1 MGASQS
7 WAWKW
12 SKKGLEKPRS
22 SVGVVL
28 WASRQLHSQTQQ
40 LGIAGELEIP
50 RVGSSTCSGQDLHP
64 SWQGRENL
72 PQKNK
77 TKKKEPIKIIST
89 LSPNNETFKI
99 PRWGGYSVQIGRG
112 RGRGMRTTFPISAVY
127 SLVWGGKRK
136 KRIFAHFNGNFSSRS
151 SGRSRRL
158 QSPAQVGR
166 GICWGGQAESD
177 HCMPF
182 WGWNWLNNSKK
193 WAFLWWCACWNTWAR
208 RSGGGKGA
216 EGGRR
221 LKQRAAYPHH
231 DFPPALP
238 ALSFLNI
245 AHCHK
250 ISQLSLRIQ
259 KAPHRWIDSTNQM

>member
-1 MGASQS
+1 MKQEGAGKTPQLGGCCALSLQAAPFPNPAVGNCRRAGDSQSGEQHLQWSGSASQLAGQGKPS
-7 WAWKW
+7 P
-12 SKKGLEKPRS
+12 KK
-22 SVGVVL
+22 
-28 WASRQLHSQTQQ
+28 Q
-40 LGIAGELEIP
+40 
-50 RVGSSTCSGQDLHP
+50 
-64 SWQGRENL
+64 N
-72 PQKNK
+72 
-77 TKKKEPIKIIST
+77 KKKEPIKIIST